1 MRIEYN
7 ALIKFIEDKQ
17 KKARNNY
24 DIMDYEIIR
33 QILEQLK
40 KAKEKGEM
48 VEP

>member
-7 ALIKFIEDKQ
+7 ALIKFIEDK
-17 KKARNNY
+17 KEKARNNY
-24 DIMDYEIIR
+24 EIMNYEIIR

-40 KAKEKGEM
+40 EAQEKGEM